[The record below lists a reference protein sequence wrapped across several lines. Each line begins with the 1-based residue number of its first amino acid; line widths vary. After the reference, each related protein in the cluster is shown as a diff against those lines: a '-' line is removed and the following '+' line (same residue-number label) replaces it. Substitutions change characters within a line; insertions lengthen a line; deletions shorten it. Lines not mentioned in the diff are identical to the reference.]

1 MTQNT
6 DSNAESLFRAARKGD
21 KYAFFKL
28 VPNFYKEIYHLVYKI
43 IPSPNRAEQTLKEI
57 FVLAADNVA
66 HIKEGKDLFEWLRKI
81 SAIVSLYNLREQPL
95 YNGGDQELPP
105 LSPQFSEV
113 EAVYASFTD
122 LERVVLTL
130 YLQFDYTP
138 EIIAGFITDQTEE
151 GVLQILNDKLERLCY
166 FTPFKECIVDHK
178 SDFIKLVSSYNIPGE
193 SPEQVIENKKPEFL
207 DKFAD
212 FIDLVRDLFAS
223 TPVRTGIL
231 DEIQDELINENK
243 IKERHSRKKEIRNQE
258 LQSLARSTASQTSSG
273 IGGRAIGKAKS
284 LGYKASF
291 IDVQKLLVTLLILVL
306 TAAGVYGYLEYSKYN
321 TPWSVR
327 ALEGDVSI
335 NGTTETDLN
344 ENEVA
349 STEEASTAEIV
360 IPSQATIKLYPKSTL
375 KLIKG
380 HKEQN
385 IFDVNGTGFEL
396 MTNLDTAKFVEFADQ
411 PPYSIRFGDVRI
423 TTELAQLQCS
433 RILNQIKLN
442 FGWAEVV
449 IGSHRISLASNHSVS
464 IAEGNLLNIP
474 VYAFTDSAQKSRIN
488 IMNVKGLDPE
498 TLASFIVNSTE
509 LDALSLFYLLTKTTI
524 ANREMIVSKLE
535 SFFPAITDEVRQGL
549 IKEKPESLEYV
560 RGFLKWI
567 LLFQ

>member
-43 IPSPNRAEQTLKEI
+43 IPSPDRAEQTLKEI

-306 TAAGVYGYLEYSKYN
+306 TAAGVYGYLEYSRYN

-375 KLIKG
+375 KLTKG
-380 HKEQN
+380 HREQN

>member
-43 IPSPNRAEQTLKEI
+43 IPSPDRAEQTLKEI

-193 SPEQVIENKKPEFL
+193 SPEP
-207 DKFAD
+207 
-212 FIDLVRDLFAS
+212 R
-223 TPVRTGIL
+223 
-231 DEIQDELINENK
+231 
-243 IKERHSRKKEIRNQE
+243 
-258 LQSLARSTASQTSSG
+258 
-273 IGGRAIGKAKS
+273 
-284 LGYKASF
+284 
-291 IDVQKLLVTLLILVL
+291 
-306 TAAGVYGYLEYSKYN
+306 
-321 TPWSVR
+321 
-327 ALEGDVSI
+327 
-335 NGTTETDLN
+335 
-344 ENEVA
+344 
-349 STEEASTAEIV
+349 
-360 IPSQATIKLYPKSTL
+360 
-375 KLIKG
+375 
-380 HKEQN
+380 
-385 IFDVNGTGFEL
+385 
-396 MTNLDTAKFVEFADQ
+396 
-411 PPYSIRFGDVRI
+411 
-423 TTELAQLQCS
+423 
-433 RILNQIKLN
+433 
-442 FGWAEVV
+442 
-449 IGSHRISLASNHSVS
+449 
-464 IAEGNLLNIP
+464 
-474 VYAFTDSAQKSRIN
+474 
-488 IMNVKGLDPE
+488 
-498 TLASFIVNSTE
+498 
-509 LDALSLFYLLTKTTI
+509 
-524 ANREMIVSKLE
+524 
-535 SFFPAITDEVRQGL
+535 
-549 IKEKPESLEYV
+549 
-560 RGFLKWI
+560 
-567 LLFQ
+567 

>member
-43 IPSPNRAEQTLKEI
+43 IPSPDRAEQTLKEI

-380 HKEQN
+380 HREQN

>member
-6 DSNAESLFRAARKGD
+6 DSNAESLFKAARKGD

-43 IPSPNRAEQTLKEI
+43 IPSPDRAEETLKEI

-81 SAIVSLYNLREQPL
+81 SAIVSLYNLREHPL

-151 GVLQILNDKLERLCY
+151 GVVQILNDKLERLCY

-349 STEEASTAEIV
+349 STEEASTAKIV

-380 HKEQN
+380 HREQN

>member
-1 MTQNT
+1 MTQRT
-6 DSNAESLFRAARKGD
+6 DSNAESLFKAARKGD

-43 IPSPNRAEQTLKEI
+43 IPSPDRAEETLKEI

-81 SAIVSLYNLREQPL
+81 SAIVSLYNLREHPL

-151 GVLQILNDKLERLCY
+151 GVVQILNDKLERLCY

-178 SDFIKLVSSYNIPGE
+178 SDFIKLVSSYNIPGA
-193 SPEQVIENKKPEFL
+193 SPEQLVENKKPEFL

-212 FIDLVRDLFAS
+212 FIDLVRDIFAS
-223 TPVRTGIL
+223 TPVRAGIL

-243 IKERHSRKKEIRNQE
+243 IKERRSRKKEIRNQE

-273 IGGRAIGKAKS
+273 IGGKAIGKAKS

-291 IDVQKLLVTLLILVL
+291 IDVQKLLVILLILVL
-306 TAAGVYGYLEYSKYN
+306 TGAGVYGYLEYSKFN

-349 STEEASTAEIV
+349 STEEASTAEII
-360 IPSQATIKLYPKSTL
+360 IPSEATIKLYPKTTL

-396 MTNLDTAKFVEFADQ
+396 MTNLDTGKFVEFADQ
-411 PPYSIRFGDVRI
+411 PPYSIRFEDVRI
-423 TTELAQLQCS
+423 TTEMAQLQCS

-442 FGWAEVV
+442 FGWAEIV
-449 IGSHRISLASNHSVS
+449 IENHRISLSSNYSVS
-464 IAEGNLLNIP
+464 IAKGNLLYIP

-488 IMNVKGLDPE
+488 IMNEKGLDPE

-509 LDALSLFYLLTKTTI
+509 LDALSLLYLLTKTTT

-535 SFFPAITDEVRQGL
+535 SFFPAITDEVKQGL
-549 IKEKPESLEYV
+549 INEKPDSLEYV